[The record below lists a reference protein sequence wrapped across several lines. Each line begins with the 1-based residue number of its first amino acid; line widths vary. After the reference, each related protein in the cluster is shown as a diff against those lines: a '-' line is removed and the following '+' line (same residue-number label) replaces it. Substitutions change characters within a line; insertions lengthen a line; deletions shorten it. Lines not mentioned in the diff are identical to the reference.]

1 MGLFDFLKSKVA
13 SDQADKA
20 GIEMVH
26 PALGLVVEECRVS
39 ESDAVLQVGF
49 GDAELLRRL
58 IPHLPKGRVAGIAR
72 STAQIESAI
81 TEFGYAVRQFKA
93 EFREGVVSK
102 IPFLDGEFS
111 KVVSVDQTQ
120 YWLNVETAFRELARV
135 LAPGGELILLWS
147 SGLNGRNV
155 VGRSQPALSP
165 DETKVML
172 AQAGLNVIRQRET
185 HDDKLKYFLVVA
197 SKI

>member
-1 MGLFDFLKSKVA
+1 MGVFDFLKPKKREAA
-13 SDQADKA
+13 SSEPKADA
-20 GIEMVH
+20 LH
-26 PALGLVVEECRVS
+26 PALSLVMQECQVS
-39 ESDAVLQVGF
+39 ESDAVLDVGF

-58 IPHLPKGRVAGIAR
+58 IPRLPKGRVAGIDRSHAR
-72 STAQIESAI
+72 VEAAMA
-81 TEFGYAVRQFKA
+81 EFGSAARQFKA

-120 YWLNVETAFRELARV
+120 HWLNIETAFRELARV
-135 LAPGGELILLWS
+135 LAPRGELVLLWS

-155 VGRSQPALSP
+155 PGRSQPALSP
-165 DETKVML
+165 DETKALL
-172 AQAGLNVIRQRET
+172 AQAGLNVLRQRET

-197 SKI
+197 QKP